1 MIDLDKLA
9 EDWPSPFVA
18 RCKISEFTHGLYK
31 QSSMNTFDARGDGI
45 SHRYKIGSKIFY
57 RVDDVTNWL
66 KKKKLGE

>member
-31 QSSMNTFDARGDGI
+31 QSSMNTLDARGDGLKRRI
-45 SHRYKIGSKIFY
+45 ILGNKIAYLKTDII
-57 RVDDVTNWL
+57 DWL
-66 KKKKLGE
+66 KRRKRND